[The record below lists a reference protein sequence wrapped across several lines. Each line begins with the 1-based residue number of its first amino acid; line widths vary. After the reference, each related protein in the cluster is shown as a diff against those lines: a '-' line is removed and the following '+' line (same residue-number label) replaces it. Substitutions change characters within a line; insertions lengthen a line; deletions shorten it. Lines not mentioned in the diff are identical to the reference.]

1 MGFIESISSAF
12 NNYFNFKGRSSK
24 SAFWYFILFEVIYF
38 FIAGILLGV
47 VGANDE
53 TADLAFL
60 VLILPIMIPGIALTA
75 RRIHDFNQS
84 GWMQCIFIPG
94 FFADELLGTGWVI
107 YILTFALYAFWFSQA
122 GKKGKNRFGTQP
134 RK

>member
-1 MGFIESISSAF
+1 MNFTQAISSGF
-12 NNYFNFKGRSSK
+12 QNYFNFQGRSSK
-24 SAFWYFILFEVIYF
+24 SAFWFWMLFVVIYAVVGGF
-38 FIAGILLGV
+38 LLGMMGFNDAVIDSAILVILLPV
-47 VGANDE
+47 
-53 TADLAFL
+53 
-60 VLILPIMIPGIALTA
+60 IIPGISLTA
-75 RRIHDFNQS
+75 RRLHDFNQS

-122 GKKGKNRFGTQP
+122 GKKGKNRFGAQP